1 MPHLPLKTVVV
12 GDGLDNYLDYTS
24 YNGMN
29 IQIYCWD
36 TGGGE
41 DYWRLRPLSY
51 PGTSF
56 FLLCFSIA
64 SPASFA
70 NVETYWK
77 PELTEHAS
85 DVPVILVG
93 TCVDLRV
100 NFECQKRLREEQQY
114 PVTFT
119 QGEQMAEKIGAVR
132 YMECSAMTGDGVDAV
147 FEAGIATCYNKL
159 FPTPVVESRPW
170 WKFRWNDTVCPHCR
184 INFPT
189 CIASGRPIVE
199 SIHFMC
205 HVCKHRAMEGEIS
218 GMSCCPLWFEQHHSL
233 HPSELRSITP
243 WFLDQLWTEVL
254 LSDDMLDRICGLLHS
269 FDLCRLLV
277 RFGQHDQ
284 LEGRDLLTLA
294 VALAGEG
301 GPTGLLRIPGQLDWA
316 QGRAIPML
324 FEETVRSGQLRVV
337 QIIHQEALWASWTAE
352 TIDATA
358 CGRNTELVKWLVQTR
373 PTSCTARAF
382 AAAFANTDIAM
393 LDFLRNCFPS
403 EFAALTPETI
413 EFARDIS
420 VLVWLKQH
428 RPDLF
433 TAKLLECTVE
443 GGSVKAAIWLVN
455 IGGIELTAAT
465 LVHTLAKNRP
475 DVLKWMVTTKG
486 FKVGTSAFGAL
497 YHCKNTHALEWLI
510 HHENGSRAGVMVN
523 KFAASGKDKLVN
535 WMHTR
540 FPGCV
545 TQCTLEI
552 AIHIRNP
559 LLVSSLARNCL
570 DDCGLNLLSARK
582 LAAKTNADEKIV
594 RALKCKPKG
603 KTEKNK

>member
-147 FEAGIATCYNKL
+147 FEAGIATCYNK
-159 FPTPVVESRPW
+159 F
-170 WKFRWNDTVCPHCR
+170 DTVCPHCR

-218 GMSCCPLWFEQHHSL
+218 GMSCCPL
-233 HPSELRSITP
+233 
-243 WFLDQLWTEVL
+243 
-254 LSDDMLDRICGLLHS
+254 
-269 FDLCRLLV
+269 
-277 RFGQHDQ
+277 

-603 KTEKNK
+603 KTEKKSDKGSDTQPNAAMLLQQTQIAQLWQ